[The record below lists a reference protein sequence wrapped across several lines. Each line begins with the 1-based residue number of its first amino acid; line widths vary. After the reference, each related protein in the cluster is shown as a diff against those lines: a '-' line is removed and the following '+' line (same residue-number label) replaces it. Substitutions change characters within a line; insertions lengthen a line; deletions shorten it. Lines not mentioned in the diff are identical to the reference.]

1 MIGVLVQRLIG
12 YCYYIYRFD
21 NIFKDSIYQ
30 TKKWFINALYTY
42 VSICII
48 IIISIIVY
56 FGYISC
62 YNYAIP
68 LVMIIFRLFDLI
80 FTVYIHAILISK
92 LIQLLVIKN
101 LPQISGL
108 IRKLVILTGILIFS
122 DMITMLGF
130 MFNQHSL
137 FYIILGM
144 DLIVNNM
151 CLMLSKIE
159 LQKMYLT
166 CCVCC
171 VPETSNFDSNDIIP
185 KPANSADNSGDSGDN
200 SDEKSLETII
210 NAPKIS
216 SMGPNLSE
224 ASMDTCIAHG
234 RSQTLPNKT
243 SGVFTLPSH
252 GLCQIPEDK
261 PQTPQLSNVN
271 SNNFSL
277 NPAQESPTLTY
288 QGIDIDAYN
297 NQETSAINNDEIT
310 CTYTDIGELD
320 YNDNRSMF
328 NNSRTESYT
337 RTFDYTRA
345 NNIKAEIPPLRQPR
359 EQEITDDNDEEID
372 YLKGC
377 YSISLILATKL
388 DVIDHDYTT
397 KDKNIAD
404 ESLRICVNNM
414 QRIGIIY

>member
-1 MIGVLVQRLIG
+1 
-12 YCYYIYRFD
+12 
-21 NIFKDSIYQ
+21 
-30 TKKWFINALYTY
+30 
-42 VSICII
+42 
-48 IIISIIVY
+48 
-56 FGYISC
+56 
-62 YNYAIP
+62 
-68 LVMIIFRLFDLI
+68 MIIFRLFDLI

-101 LPQISGL
+101 VPQISGL

-144 DLIVNNM
+144 DLIANNM

-171 VPETSNFDSNDIIP
+171 VPETSIFDSNDITP
-185 KPANSADNSGDSGDN
+185 KPANSADNSGDN

-210 NAPKIS
+210 NAPEIS
-216 SMGPNLSE
+216 SLDPNLSE

-243 SGVFTLPSH
+243 SDVFVLQSH

-261 PQTPQLSNVN
+261 PQIPQISTVN
-271 SNNFSL
+271 STNFSL

-297 NQETSAINNDEIT
+297 NHETSAICEDRLESNNDDIT

-320 YNDNRSMF
+320 DNDNRSMF
-328 NNSRTESYT
+328 NHSRTESYT
-337 RTFDYTRA
+337 RTFDYTKA
-345 NNIKAEIPPLRQPR
+345 NNITAEVPPLRQPR
-359 EQEITDDNDEEID
+359 QHEMNDDNDEEID

-388 DVIDHDYTT
+388 DVVDHDYTQ